1 MATLPR
7 TIGFPRMMKEPA
19 EKRVFLPEFIQ
30 YLANAGLNVYIEE
43 GYGSRSGFSFDDYR
57 QGNERVRRCSRAG
70 AFQQDIVLILRSP
83 FPHEFELMPA
93 GTCLI
98 SMLHFATRP
107 QRVERLSA
115 LGLKAISLDSIVD
128 DNNLR
133 LVENMKAV
141 AWNGLDVAFS
151 VLERRWAAL
160 NKPVGAPV
168 RVLVIGTGMVG
179 KHAVEA
185 ASKHGNV
192 ERNTT
197 AMDAGGPGVVV
208 NAIGRNLIGHETA
221 MRALLTDTDILVD
234 AAQRRDPS
242 RAIIPNDW
250 LACLPEHAVIAD
262 LAVDP
267 YTPDSQPPV
276 VRGIEGIPQGSLD
289 QYVFEPNDANWC
301 ATLSAGVPSKQRR
314 TVVSCYSWPGIHP
327 AACMRHYARQLEPL
341 FEPLLAKGYDGLS
354 LAGGYFERA
363 MCRATLKH
371 WLEVGQPDVRAR

>member
-1 MATLPR
+1 MSTQPR
-7 TIGFPRMMKEPA
+7 TIGFPRMMKEPG

-30 YLANAGLNVYIEE
+30 DLANAGLNVYIEE

-57 QGNERVRRCSRAG
+57 QGNARVRRCPRAE
-70 AFQQDIVLILRSP
+70 AFRQDIVLVLRSP
-83 FPHEFELMPA
+83 IPQEFELLPP

-98 SMLHFATRP
+98 SMLHFPTRP
-107 QRVERLSA
+107 QRVAQLCD
-115 LGLKAISLDSIVD
+115 LGLHAISLDSIVD

-141 AWNGLDVAFS
+141 AWNGLDVAFD
-151 VLERRWAAL
+151 VFERRWAL
-160 NKPVGAPV
+160 LRKPAGTPI

-185 ASKHGNV
+185 ACKQGNV
-192 ERNTT
+192 ERNT
-197 AMDAGGPGVVV
+197 AAIESGGSGVIV
-208 NAIGRNLIGHETA
+208 NAVGRNLICNEAA
-221 MRALLTDTDILVD
+221 MRALLADADILVD

-242 RAIIPNDW
+242 RAIIPNAW
-250 LACLPEHAVIAD
+250 LECLPEHAVIAD

-289 QYVFEPNDANWC
+289 QYVFEPDDAAWS
-301 ATLSAGVPSKQRR
+301 ATIPATVPTTHRR

-341 FEPLLAKGYDGLS
+341 FEPLLAKGYEGLS

-363 MCRATLKH
+363 MCMR
-371 WLEVGQPDVRAR
+371 P